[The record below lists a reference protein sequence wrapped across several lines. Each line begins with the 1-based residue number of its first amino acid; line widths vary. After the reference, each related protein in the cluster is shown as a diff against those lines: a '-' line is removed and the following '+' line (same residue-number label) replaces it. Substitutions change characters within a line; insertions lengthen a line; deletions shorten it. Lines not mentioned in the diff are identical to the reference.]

1 MEATFSKTMSV
12 NYWGPSL
19 GIRFPSEITKILPL
33 ENKMLVDVS
42 LVGDAIIIKIS
53 QKQPQP
59 ARKKIQQLFEMYPTE
74 YIEEEEQEWKG
85 PVDDEV
91 W

>member
-1 MEATFSKTMSV
+1 MEAIFKKTMSV

-19 GIRFPSEITKILPL
+19 AIRFPSEIAKKLPL

-42 LVGDAIIIKIS
+42 LVGDAIVIKKS
-53 QKQPQP
+53 PVQPRQP
-59 ARKKIQQLFEMYPTE
+59 RKKIQELFEMYPSE
-74 YIEEEEQEWKG
+74 YIEEEELHWSG
-85 PVDDEV
+85 PVGDEA

>member
-1 MEATFSKTMSV
+1 MKAAIKKTMTV

-19 GIRFPSEITKILPL
+19 GIRFPSEIAKGLPL

-42 LVGDAIIIKIS
+42 LVGDEIIIKKS
-53 QKQPQP
+53 PKQP
-59 ARKKIQQLFEMYPTE
+59 RKKLQQLFEMYPAD
-74 YIEEEEQEWKG
+74 YIEEEELPWSG
-85 PVDDEV
+85 PVGDEA